1 MCPRF
6 RFECS
11 VGENS
16 SSRGDAVIY
25 EPDWPNFVKWLNNWQ
40 TLLAAGIA
48 VPFAAG
54 AIIVPTWIE
63 SERTKRRFIAAR
75 ATMPM
80 HLSAAVGYAR
90 DAGMAIARCRTEN
103 GTNNEAI
110 GAFEQPP
117 IPAGLIDS
125 LERLI
130 EATKNKRVIRRLAR
144 MIGEI
149 QVLDSRMS
157 AIADAKDNGSYLDS
171 MIIDAGLV
179 HAQADSM
186 FEFARGEAKTIVRR
200 LPWRLLKTALNIM
213 RIREGRY
220 SSVIGMIDRFDARD
234 RDPEYVAK
242 TISSRLLR
250 RRLNRAGAY
259 VTARLL
265 SKRSAPAT

>member
-1 MCPRF
+1 M
-6 RFECS
+6 
-11 VGENS
+11 
-16 SSRGDAVIY
+16 IY
-25 EPDWPNFVKWLNNWQ
+25 QPDWPNFVKWLDDWQ

-54 AIIVPTWIE
+54 AIIIPTWIE
-63 SERTKRRFIAAR
+63 GERTKRRFIAAR

-90 DAGMAIARCRTEN
+90 DAGMAIAACRTEN

-117 IPAGLIDS
+117 IPAGLIDG

-157 AIADAKDNGSYLDS
+157 AISNSEDNGGYLDS

-179 HAQADSM
+179 HAQVDSM
-186 FEFARGEAKTIVRR
+186 FEFARGETRTIVRR
-200 LPWRLLKTALNIM
+200 LPWQLLRTALNIM

-220 SSVIGMIDRFDARD
+220 SSVIEMIDRFDARD
-234 RDPEYVAK
+234 RDPEHVAR
-242 TISSRLLR
+242 TISSRLIR
-250 RRLNRAGAY
+250 RRFNRARAY
-259 VTARLL
+259 IQAKLL
-265 SKRSAPAT
+265 HDLK